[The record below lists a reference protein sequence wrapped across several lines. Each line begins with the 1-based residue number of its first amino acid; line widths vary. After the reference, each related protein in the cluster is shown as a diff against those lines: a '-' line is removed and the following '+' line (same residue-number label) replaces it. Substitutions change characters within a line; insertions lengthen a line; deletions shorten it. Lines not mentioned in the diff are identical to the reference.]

1 MTIREVTPASPTNTN
16 FFPKGFC
23 MVDYENPQ
31 PPLPSQGRTEES
43 GRACAY
49 NDDIPGISLY
59 QELFA
64 VLVGSVY
71 GASGFRSA

>member
-31 PPLPSQGRTEES
+31 PPLPSQGRTKES

-49 NDDIPGISLY
+49 NDNIPGISLY
-59 QELFA
+59 QERIAALM
-64 VLVGSVY
+64 VLVCRAFV
-71 GASGFRSA
+71 FRNV

>member
-1 MTIREVTPASPTNTN
+1 
-16 FFPKGFC
+16 

-31 PPLPSQGRTEES
+31 PPLPSQGRTKES

-49 NDDIPGISLY
+49 TDKIPGISLY

-64 VLVGSVY
+64 VLVG
-71 GASGFRSA
+71 